1 MRSIKGEI
9 KDLKVVKDKVFIL
22 GEYKYRA
29 NSLLII
35 FLGKTEIIKGQLHRS
50 IEKITFLS
58 AENASLWVEF
68 TTSI

>member
-1 MRSIKGEI
+1 M
-9 KDLKVVKDKVFIL
+9 KDLKMVKDKVFIL
-22 GEYKYRA
+22 SEYKYRA

-35 FLGKTEIIKGQLHRS
+35 ILGQTKIIKGQLHRS

-58 AENASLWVEF
+58 AENASLWVEC